1 MKQDAK
7 TITMNILNG
16 LSVGIIVPSLQFK
29 CNTLTTR
36 P

>member
-16 LSVGIIVPSLQFK
+16 LSVGIIVGLHFLVLRNNQH
-29 CNTLTTR
+29 
-36 P
+36 

>member
-16 LSVGIIVPSLQFK
+16 LSVGIIAPVYNSSATP
-29 CNTLTTR
+29 
-36 P
+36 